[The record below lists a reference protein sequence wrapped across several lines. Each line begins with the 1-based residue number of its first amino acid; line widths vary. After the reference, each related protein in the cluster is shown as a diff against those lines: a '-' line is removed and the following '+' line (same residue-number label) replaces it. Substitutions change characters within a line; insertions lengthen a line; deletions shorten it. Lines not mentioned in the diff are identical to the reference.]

1 MFTYRNN
8 FNHFFLIDRSIAVD
22 VVHSKGPLE
31 FLLGFSCWRNV
42 DGEEEFL
49 EVDASAVVGV
59 ERAEDVLAELVG
71 VAFRKET
78 RIDVEEFAARQLT
91 IGTITLE
98 RERETWEDLM
108 TSHEASSLIC
118 HGYMTV
124 QVSRWLLG
132 EPITKPPSSAEEEPR
147 SKQNNRFHLSIYVR
161 GIPLF
166 PREAEVGRVA
176 PERGRYGAQCVL

>member
-22 VVHSKGPLE
+22 VVHGEGPLE
-31 FLLGFSCWRNV
+31 LLLGFSCWRNV

-49 EVDASAVVGV
+49 EVDAPAVVGI

-98 RERETWEDLM
+98 RESEKRER
-108 TSHEASSLIC
+108 TSWRH
-118 HGYMTV
+118 TRR
-124 QVSRWLLG
+124 QV
-132 EPITKPPSSAEEEPR
+132 
-147 SKQNNRFHLSIYVR
+147 
-161 GIPLF
+161 
-166 PREAEVGRVA
+166 
-176 PERGRYGAQCVL
+176 